1 MTHTNEQKEAVKQ
14 LLVRG
19 GAKREHISD
28 DMVQRLLNDPSQ
40 VEQVMD
46 QYNSDN
52 FKRNILAA
60 DSKMSAEFV
69 SPELMER
76 IRNDEF
82 ISREERESFE
92 NRLHAEKA
100 RLQSNASGRQETQM
114 DARQAVAKD
123 KNGLL
128 RIIRKHRIWRNIFL
142 VLIGLISAAGTVG
155 VILETMES
163 GRVENLVAAAV
174 SAFFLWMSVRIVFK
188 FDPLLFS
195 GFDTLLDSANELSQS
210 ESLIKGLISSELD
223 ERGVSH
229 KLKDAES
236 DNFIAF
242 FRKAYHAIAD
252 HEGANGSKGVT
263 DLEAKIQ
270 SLEGEVN
277 HLNLA
282 LENSKKTHRDEVR
295 EKEKEIGAGAA
306 NADTKLLVTT
316 LATRLKLGGVTES
329 AQAKELIE
337 SALGA
342 FPDLKDEVQALAYAS
357 EEHKRIN
364 QYDTI
369 MQLYN
374 EKIAK
379 VRAQD
384 MDEEDRDD
392 AIAHWKR
399 LRDTEVEELTRASDV

>member
-210 ESLIKGLISSELD
+210 ESLIK
-223 ERGVSH
+223 V
-229 KLKDAES
+229 
-236 DNFIAF
+236 
-242 FRKAYHAIAD
+242 
-252 HEGANGSKGVT
+252 
-263 DLEAKIQ
+263 
-270 SLEGEVN
+270 
-277 HLNLA
+277 
-282 LENSKKTHRDEVR
+282 
-295 EKEKEIGAGAA
+295 
-306 NADTKLLVTT
+306 
-316 LATRLKLGGVTES
+316 
-329 AQAKELIE
+329 
-337 SALGA
+337 
-342 FPDLKDEVQALAYAS
+342 
-357 EEHKRIN
+357 
-364 QYDTI
+364 
-369 MQLYN
+369 
-374 EKIAK
+374 
-379 VRAQD
+379 
-384 MDEEDRDD
+384 
-392 AIAHWKR
+392 
-399 LRDTEVEELTRASDV
+399 